1 MEITLNTTQTTTDDL
16 TAFSAEY
23 EEWNKL
29 VEQNMEWE
37 QPENKEVDAWGLP
50 RQPVD
55 NCTRENWNPS
65 DAEVTKFWKEF
76 WEGVMKV

>member
-1 MEITLNTTQTTTDDL
+1 MEITLNTTPTTTDDL

-37 QPENKEVDAWGLP
+37 QPKNKE
-50 RQPVD
+50 
-55 NCTRENWNPS
+55 
-65 DAEVTKFWKEF
+65 
-76 WEGVMKV
+76 

>member
-1 MEITLNTTQTTTDDL
+1 MEITLNTTPTTTDDL

-37 QPENKEVDAWGLP
+37 QPENKEDWEG
-50 RQPVD
+50 
-55 NCTRENWNPS
+55 
-65 DAEVTKFWKEF
+65 FWKR
-76 WEGVMKV
+76 VMKV